1 MRQNA
6 AVAIVTACWADEVTE
21 IGARG
26 FGPGLPPEGAP
37 VSLRIVGESLHLEGW
52 PEVSEVRKAALSI
65 RQQGAGLLLE
75 WESPA
80 GRCALSLDQKV
91 GAGGTALLT
100 WLPVGT
106 RRQDAV
112 TRRWLWAILLLT
124 LGLPLLILALLFAF
138 RGQIVDGAVA
148 WIPVEQEQAL
158 ADELWKI
165 QRRQL
170 KLIEGTA
177 ANRFVSE
184 LGERLVAAKATPYT
198 YRFHLVNDSSVN
210 AFAMPAG
217 YVVVHRGLIEKAA
230 TADEVSGVLAHEIE
244 HVEQRHSLRGMV
256 QALGL
261 HAVWLVLTGDIG
273 GGMAGEG
280 VRQLAGLHFS
290 REQES
295 AADAGAYQRLVTAK
309 IDPRGL
315 VSFFTA
321 LANDQAA
328 LPELLSSHPA
338 SAERAARLKGLLQDA
353 PSFPPLTTDWT
364 SIQSSLAASGE

>member
-1 MRQNA
+1 M
-6 AVAIVTACWADEVTE
+6 TAGSTFS
-21 IGARG
+21 ARG
-26 FGPGLPPEGAP
+26 FGPGLPAEGAP
-37 VSLRIVGESLHLEGW
+37 VSVQIAGERLRIDGW
-52 PEVSEVRKAALSI
+52 PGQDEVRKAGLAA
-65 RQQGAGLLLE
+65 RHQGDSWLLE
-75 WESPA
+75 WDAA
-80 GRCALSLDQKV
+80 GGRHALSVPKV
-91 GAGGTALLT
+91 GAGGTALLA
-100 WLPVGT
+100 WLPAGT

-148 WIPVEQEQAL
+148 WIPVAQEQAL

-198 YRFHLVNDSSVN
+198 YRFHLANDSSVN

-230 TADEVSGVLAHEIE
+230 TADEVAGVLAHEIE

-256 QALGL
+256 QALGF

-273 GGMAGEG
+273 GGVAGEG

-295 AADAGAYQRLVTAK
+295 AADAGAYQRLVAAK

-315 VSFFTA
+315 ASFFTA

-353 PSFPPLTTDWT
+353 PIFPPLTTDWT
-364 SIQSSLAASGE
+364 SIQSSLTASGE

>member
-21 IGARG
+21 IVARG
-26 FGPGLPPEGAP
+26 FGPGLPQEGAS
-37 VSLRIVGESLHLEGW
+37 VLLRIVGESLYLEGW

-91 GAGGTALLT
+91 GAGGAALLA
-100 WLPVGT
+100 WLPAGT

-148 WIPVEQEQAL
+148 WIPVAQEQAL

-198 YRFHLVNDSSVN
+198 YRFHLANDSSVN

-217 YVVVHRGLIEKAA
+217 YVVVHRGLIEKTA
-230 TADEVSGVLAHEIE
+230 TADEVAGVLAHEIE

-256 QALGL
+256 QALGF

-273 GGMAGEG
+273 GGVAGEG

-295 AADAGAYQRLVTAK
+295 AADAGAYQRLVAAK

-315 VSFFTA
+315 ASFFTA

-353 PSFPPLTTDWT
+353 PIFPPLTTDWT
-364 SIQSSLAASGE
+364 SIQSSLTASGE